1 MEDLLS
7 QIAIGLMIFL
17 IVYSIYTRFNRVI
30 EGATG
35 SGSTNASQD
44 TTKPPDYKDPGLQND
59 PLYLATI
66 NASNITFLK
75 SQIDGITQLRQQVD
89 LLNEQVENNSTQ
101 LSALNTSLQNTG
113 TSSIPP
119 KDQTNEMADSAN
131 KVTPVG
137 ST

>member
-1 MEDLLS
+1 MEELLA
-7 QIAIGLMIFL
+7 QIAICLMIIL
-17 IVYSIYTRFNRVI
+17 LVYSIYTRCTTII

-35 SGSTNASQD
+35 SQD
-44 TTKPPDYKDPGLQND
+44 TTTQPEYKDPGLQND

>member
-1 MEDLLS
+1 MDSLLA
-7 QIAIGLMIFL
+7 QIAICLMIIL
-17 IVYSIYTRFNRVI
+17 LVCGIYTRYNTVI

-35 SGSTNASQD
+35 SQD
-44 TTKPPDYKDPGLQND
+44 TTSQPQYKDPNLQND

-75 SQIDGITQLRQQVD
+75 SQIDGITQLRQQMD
-89 LLNEQVENNSTQ
+89 LLNEKVENNSTQ
-101 LSALNTSLQNTG
+101 LAALNTSLQNTG
-113 TSSIPP
+113 KSSIPP
-119 KDQTNEMADSAN
+119 KDQTNEMANSAN